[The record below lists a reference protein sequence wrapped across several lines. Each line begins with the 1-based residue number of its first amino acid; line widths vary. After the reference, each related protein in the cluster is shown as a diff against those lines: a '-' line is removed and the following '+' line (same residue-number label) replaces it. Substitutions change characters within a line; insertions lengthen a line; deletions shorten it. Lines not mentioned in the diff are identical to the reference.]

1 MGRRPGRGAGGG
13 THRGRVPEDRRGR
26 TARMLPWSF
35 VPKVR
40 GARVTAV
47 RWGLHSAPPPPPVRA
62 SHGEDSREDPGAG
75 GTWQGRGH
83 SLERV
88 HAKGHVHAG
97 AVGQEGSQGCLLKQ
111 PEDQDLV
118 PGGTGR
124 AGPRELEQ
132 APPSHRDRGSAKGRR
147 TETDTETHRDG
158 DRKRE
163 RSTDGSREMVTLKYK
178 DRDSDTQAGV

>member
-1 MGRRPGRGAGGG
+1 MWGGDGAGGG
-13 THRGRVPEDRRGR
+13 ADTHRQGPRGQAGPHWEDAPLVLRAQGEGC
-26 TARMLPWSF
+26 P
-35 VPKVR
+35 
-40 GARVTAV
+40 GHGC
-47 RWGLHSAPPPPPVRA
+47 GLGSAQRPPVRA
-62 SHGEDSREDPGAG
+62 SRGEGYPEDPGAG
-75 GTWQGRGH
+75 GTGQGRGH

-118 PGGTGR
+118 PGDTGR

-132 APPSHRDRGSAKGRR
+132 APPSHRDRGSAKGRC

-158 DRKRE
+158 DRKRQ
-163 RSTDGSREMVTLKYK
+163 RGTDGSRETVTLKYN